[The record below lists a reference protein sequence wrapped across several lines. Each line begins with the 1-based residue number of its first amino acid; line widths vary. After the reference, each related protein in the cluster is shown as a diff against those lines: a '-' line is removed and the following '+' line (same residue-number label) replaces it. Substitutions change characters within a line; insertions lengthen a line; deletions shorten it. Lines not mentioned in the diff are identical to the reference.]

1 MSVSLYNK
9 KVACNLLLLQLMA
22 SAVLSA
28 AFSWKSFEWA
38 HSALIGGLAAW
49 LPNAVFIVF
58 VLRHQARTSASIG
71 VAWGLAIG
79 EGLKIMITIALLIVA
94 LAVFN
99 VPILPLGLAY
109 IAVLVV
115 QIVASVVI
123 HSYQN

>member
-1 MSVSLYNK
+1 MLVSLYNK
-9 KVACNLLLLQLMA
+9 KVACNLLLLQLMV

-58 VLRHQARTSASIG
+58 ALRHQVRTPPPIG
-71 VAWGLAIG
+71 LAWGLAIG

-99 VPILPLGLAY
+99 VPIVPLGLTY

-115 QIVASVVI
+115 QIVAPIVI
-123 HSYQN
+123 HSYRN